1 MKTLQEYFASAVFLR
16 KDKYCH
22 LYWTSGQKKIKMKT
36 DSLEKCS
43 CFMQKKIQ
51 DGNEKWG

>member
-1 MKTLQEYFASAVFLR
+1 MILLQCFSVKTNIVICTGQA
-16 KDKYCH
+16 DK
-22 LYWTSGQKKIKMKT
+22 KKIKMKT

-51 DGNEKWG
+51 EGK